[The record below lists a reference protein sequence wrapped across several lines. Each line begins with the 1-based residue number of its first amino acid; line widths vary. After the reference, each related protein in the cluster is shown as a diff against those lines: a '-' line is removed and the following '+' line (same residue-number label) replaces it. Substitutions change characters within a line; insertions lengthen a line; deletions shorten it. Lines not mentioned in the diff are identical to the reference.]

1 MIAAAIWR
9 NMLAGLTLFLV
20 INVCLWVYRV
30 LNAIVRSA
38 DALERIANVLESNE
52 NTENKEMRNE

>member
-1 MIAAAIWR
+1 MIAAAIWK
-9 NMLAGLTLFLV
+9 NMLAGLALFLV
-20 INVCLWVYRV
+20 INVGLWLYRV

-52 NTENKEMRNE
+52 NTGK

>member
-1 MIAAAIWR
+1 MIAAAIWK
-9 NMLAGLTLFLV
+9 NMLAGLALFLV
-20 INVCLWVYRV
+20 INVCLWLYRV

-52 NTENKEMRNE
+52 NTEKQGDAE